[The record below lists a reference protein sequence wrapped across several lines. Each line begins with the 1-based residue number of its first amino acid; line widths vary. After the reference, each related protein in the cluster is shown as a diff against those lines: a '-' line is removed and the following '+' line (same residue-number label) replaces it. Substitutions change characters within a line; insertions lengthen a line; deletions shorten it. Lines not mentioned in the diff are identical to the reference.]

1 MKHRVRGWAAV
12 IAATAAAG
20 VFGLSA
26 FAAADTAPPPA
37 DATAPPSAVEDF
49 AYPGGSNLTG
59 IKLLRGDGHLLLAD
73 CAGATQIQIWTRA
86 AVNRDNKV
94 CFTATTATGSLT
106 LELADVFAVQ
116 TSGRSVQAGLT
127 AGGTTQTLDVPKDDF
142 KAVGEGLGQAPTTV
156 VELHVTG

>member
-37 DATAPPSAVEDF
+37 DGTLPPSAVEDF
-49 AYPGGSNLTG
+49 SYPGGSTLTG
-59 IKLLRGDGHLLLAD
+59 LKIMRGDGHILLAD

-86 AVNRDNKV
+86 PGNKDNKV
-94 CFTATTATGSLT
+94 CFTATTTTGFLT
-106 LELADVFAVQ
+106 LELVDVFAVQ

-127 AGGTTQTLDVPKDDF
+127 AGGSTQTLDVPKDGF
-142 KAVGEGLGQAPTTV
+142 AGVGEGLGQAPTTV